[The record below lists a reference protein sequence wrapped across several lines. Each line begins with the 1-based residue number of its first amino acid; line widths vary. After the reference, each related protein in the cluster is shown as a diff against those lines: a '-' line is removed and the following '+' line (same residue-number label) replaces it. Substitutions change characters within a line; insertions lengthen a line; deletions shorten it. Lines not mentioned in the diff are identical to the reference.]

1 MKRIFSFLVCSLILI
16 NLCGCKS
23 NSGVAAIVSDISF
36 KAEADYGGKKLE
48 YAVKIDSAGNTE
60 TEILKDGKPSGFKVW
75 NDGVNTVFTLDG
87 IEYKTSLSSLPEG
100 IIIDLFYICFKDAAG
115 KPVKAGENSFLVEGK
130 TDKYNYEITLGE
142 TGLPLKLT
150 ESNLNISVI
159 ITNQSILKASD

>member
-1 MKRIFSFLVCSLILI
+1 MKKVFSFLICSIILI

-23 NSGVAAIVSDISF
+23 NSEVEATVSDISF
-36 KAEADYGGKKLE
+36 TAEADYGGKKLE

-60 TEILKDGKPSGFKVW
+60 TEILKSGKPSGFKVL

-87 IEYKTSLSSLPEG
+87 IEHKTSLSSLPEG
-100 IIIDLFYICFKDAAG
+100 IITDLFYICFKDAAG
-115 KPVKAGENSFLVEGK
+115 KPVQADENSFLVEGN
-130 TDKYNYEITLGE
+130 TDKYNYKITLGE